1 MLKKGDIVIITAVLV
16 LAVFSAAFAF
26 SRGGGGTVTVKAD
39 NETVYTGSLY
49 YDRTVKLD
57 GNTVVIENGS
67 VYVSDADCKNQI
79 CVNHSPI
86 TKKGGSIICLP
97 NKVIVEIE

>member
-1 MLKKGDIVIITAVLV
+1 MLKKGDIVIISAVLV

-26 SRGGGGTVTVKAD
+26 SRGGGETVTVKAD

-49 YDRTVKLD
+49 YDRTVKLA

>member
-1 MLKKGDIVIITAVLV
+1 MLRKGDIVIIAAVLV

-26 SRGGGGTVTVKAD
+26 SRGGGETVTVKAD
-39 NETVYTGSLY
+39 NKTVYTGSLY

-86 TKKGGSIICLP
+86 TKKGESIICLP

>member
-49 YDRTVKLD
+49 YDRTVKLA

>member
-1 MLKKGDIVIITAVLV
+1 MLKKGDIVIISAVLV

>member
-1 MLKKGDIVIITAVLV
+1 MLRKGDIVIIAAVLV

-26 SRGGGGTVTVKAD
+26 SRGGGETVTVKAD

-49 YDRTVKLD
+49 YDRTVKLA

>member
-1 MLKKGDIVIITAVLV
+1 MLKKGDIVIIAAVLV

-49 YDRTVKLD
+49 YDRTVKLA

-86 TKKGGSIICLP
+86 TKKGESIICLP

>member
-1 MLKKGDIVIITAVLV
+1 MLRKGDIVIIAAVLV

-26 SRGGGGTVTVKAD
+26 SRGWGETVTVKAD

-49 YDRTVKLD
+49 YDRTVKLA

-86 TKKGGSIICLP
+86 TKKGESIICLP

>member
-1 MLKKGDIVIITAVLV
+1 MLRKGDIVIIAAVLV

-49 YDRTVKLD
+49 YDRTVKLA

-86 TKKGGSIICLP
+86 TKKGESIICLP

>member
-57 GNTVVIENGS
+57 EV
-67 VYVSDADCKNQI
+67 
-79 CVNHSPI
+79 
-86 TKKGGSIICLP
+86 GGQAVLGRQAL
-97 NKVIVEIE
+97 

>member
-1 MLKKGDIVIITAVLV
+1 MLKKGDTVIIAAVLL
-16 LAVFSAAFAF
+16 LAAISAAFAF

-57 GNTVVIENGS
+57 GKTVVIENGS

-79 CVNHSPI
+79 CVNHSKK
-86 TKKGGSIICLP
+86 TKKGESIICLP

>member
-1 MLKKGDIVIITAVLV
+1 MLRKGDIVIIAAVLV

-26 SRGGGGTVTVKAD
+26 SGGGGETVTVKAD

-49 YDRTVKLD
+49 YDRTVKLA

-86 TKKGGSIICLP
+86 TKKGESIICLP

>member
-1 MLKKGDIVIITAVLV
+1 MLKKGDIVIISAVLV

-26 SRGGGGTVTVKAD
+26 SRGGGETVTVKAD

-97 NKVIVEIE
+97 NNVIVEIS